1 MTYHEQRIQELE
13 QELRVA
19 RAAATTAEQRL
30 ATLADFLP
38 EGVLLYNSEGI
49 ISLIN
54 EQTCTLL
61 GIEGPASQWLG
72 KTSADMVPTVRAL
85 MQDTAAFDAWVE
97 EAWASN
103 CAAISTE
110 LQLRDGRTI
119 QVDYI
124 SSGSCQA
131 IPNSRLVCFRDVTE
145 RKENARQLN
154 EQRDFYETILDLLPG
169 EAAVY
174 GPDHRYR
181 YVNAKS
187 IADPAVRTWIIG
199 KTDAEY
205 VAHRKRN
212 PEIAIRRQQLLNR
225 AVTEG
230 DLEWE
235 ESFQLPDGAMRY
247 VLRHL
252 HVIRGEDNQTRML
265 IGYGTDITQ
274 RYKAEEHIRAL
285 FAALPDTIVVVDANG
300 LVRDA
305 KLGDT
310 PLLLPEAELIGASL
324 EQLLPHSAGQHLLPC
339 LEQVRQTGQPGAC
352 TFELK
357 TQQNKVSFH
366 AARVVA
372 LPGAQAVLVILQNVT
387 DQELIR
393 RQLTEQQELIRQV
406 IEVSP
411 TVIYLRDQDGN
422 VVFKNKAYDDLM
434 QRIRHGSVM
443 QGLVEEDKDSSVSQ
457 QIKRIN
463 DSHNYV
469 LSTRQDFT
477 YATTFTLSDGEE
489 RWMQSMKRPFM
500 RSDGSLNVLCVTTDI
515 TDIKLA
521 RQQLENSEKKYRD
534 LVYYSQALIC
544 THDLEGN
551 MLSVNPAIER
561 LMGLPAHKLVGRNLR
576 EVVPAEYQGQLQEY
590 LAGFAQQPGQRS
602 IMALLTRPGDKRY
615 LQYNNYQVKEAGR
628 PTYIVASAYDITESV
643 LTERAL
649 RQAKLE
655 VEESARAKDN
665 FLASMSH
672 EIRTPLNGVL
682 GMAALLTKT
691 ELNKPQRELLDTI
704 NHSGQ
709 HLLAVVNDVLDMA
722 KITAGQLELEHA
734 AFDLWASVQG
744 AVQTMTYLAEEKGLY
759 LSVVPLTIQPPYVLG
774 DSHRLNQV
782 LLNLLSNAIK
792 FTEYG
797 SVTLGGEVLCD
808 TPVAITIRFWV
819 RDTGIGIPEDK
830 QEQIFEI
837 FTQASTDTTRRFG
850 GSGLGLSIS
859 QHLVQLMGGELLVDS
874 VPGQGSTF
882 SFTITLARTPA
893 APVRALKAAEQPALA
908 KLRVLLAEDNRI
920 NQRISTLMLQPWGVE
935 VDCASNGPEALD
947 LFDVHL
953 YDVVLMD
960 IQMPGM
966 SGVEVT
972 DVIRRHPDPRRANV
986 PIIALTANALR
997 RDQERYLAAGMNAC
1011 LIKPF
1016 EEQHLHQTIV
1026 SVLNGMRLPVV
1037 TRAAT
1042 QPTEATSG
1050 DLYDLS
1056 FLKQTSNGNEQ
1067 FVERMLEVFLR
1078 ETPATLVALQQ
1089 ACTAND
1095 WPTVG
1100 QLAHGVKPIVLLL
1113 RIAGGASAIQ
1123 TLEASTTKPEEARK
1137 AALFLCQQLELTC
1150 QAIKLELHPK

>member
-30 ATLADFLP
+30 ATLADSLP
-38 EGVLLYNSEGI
+38 EGVLLYDSEGI

-54 EQTCTLL
+54 EQTCNLL
-61 GIEGPASQWLG
+61 GMAGPASQWLG
-72 KTSADMVPTVRAL
+72 KASAAIMPIVQAL
-85 MQDTAAFDAWVE
+85 MLNPVAFNVWVQK
-97 EAWASN
+97 ALICGSG
-103 CAAISTE
+103 AISTE
-110 LQLRDGRTI
+110 MQLRDGRTM
-119 QVDYI
+119 QLDYI
-124 SSGSCQA
+124 PIGNSHA
-131 IPNSRLVCFRDVTE
+131 MPNSRLICFHDVSD
-145 RKENARQLN
+145 RKEHGRRLN
-154 EQRDFYETILDLLPG
+154 EQRDFYETILDFLPG

-174 GPDHRYR
+174 DPEHRYR
-181 YVNAKS
+181 YVNAKAV
-187 IADPAVRTWIIG
+187 ADPAVRTWLIG

-205 VAHRKRN
+205 VAYRKRD
-212 PEIAIRRQQLLNR
+212 PEIAIRRQQLLSQ
-225 AVTEG
+225 AVKEG
-230 DLEWE
+230 KVVWE
-235 ESFQLPDGAMRY
+235 ESFQLPDGGMRY
-247 VLRHL
+247 TLRHL
-252 HVIRGEDNQTRML
+252 HAIRGEDNQARML

-274 RYKAEEHIRAL
+274 RYKTEERIRAL
-285 FAALPDTIVVVDANG
+285 FAALPDTILVVDADG

-310 PLLLPEAELIGASL
+310 PLLLPETELSGASL
-324 EQLLPHSAGQHLLPC
+324 EQLLSDSARQHLMPC
-339 LEQVRQTGQPGAC
+339 LEQVRKTGQPGAC
-352 TFELK
+352 SFELK
-357 TQQNKVSFH
+357 TSQNVVSFH

-372 LPGAQAVLVILQNVT
+372 LTGAQAVLVILQNVT

-393 RQLTEQQELIRQV
+393 RQLIEQQELIRQV
-406 IEVSP
+406 IDVSP

-422 VVFKNKAYDDLM
+422 VVFKNKAFDDLM
-434 QRIRHGSVM
+434 QRIRHVTVM
-443 QGLVEEDKDSSVSQ
+443 QGLAEEDKDSSVSQ
-457 QIKRIN
+457 QIERIN
-463 DSHNYV
+463 DSHDHV
-469 LSTRQDFT
+469 LNTHQDFT
-477 YATTFTLSDGEE
+477 YVTTFTLLDGEE
-489 RWMQSMKRPFM
+489 RWMQSMKRPFV
-500 RSDGSLNVLCVTTDI
+500 RSDGSMNVLSVATDI
-515 TDIKLA
+515 TDIKQA

-534 LVYYSQALIC
+534 LVHYSQALIC

-561 LMGLPAHKLVGRNLR
+561 LMGLLARKLVGRNLR
-576 EVVPAEYQGQLQEY
+576 EVVPAEYQNELQEY
-590 LAGFAQQPGQRS
+590 LAGFALQPGQRS
-602 IMALLTRPGDKRY
+602 IMALLTRPGEKRY
-615 LQYNNYQVKEAGR
+615 LQYNNYQVEEEGR
-628 PTYIVASAYDITESV
+628 PAYVVASAYDITESV

-682 GMAALLTKT
+682 GMAALLAKT
-691 ELNKPQRELLDTI
+691 ELDKPQRELLDTI
-704 NHSGQ
+704 NQSGQ

-722 KITAGQLELEHA
+722 KITAGQMELEHT
-734 AFDLWASVQG
+734 AFDLWTSVQT

-759 LSVVPLTIQPPYVLG
+759 LSVLPLTIQPPFVLG

-808 TPVAITIRFWV
+808 TPVAITVRFWV
-819 RDTGIGIPEDK
+819 RDTGIGIPDDK
-830 QEQIFEI
+830 QEHIFEI

-859 QHLVQLMGGELLVDS
+859 QHLVQLMGGTLLVDS
-874 VPGQGSTF
+874 APGQGSTF

-893 APVRALKAAEQPALA
+893 VPVRALKAAEQPALA

-920 NQRISTLMLQPWGVE
+920 NQRISILMLQPWGVE

-947 LFDVHL
+947 LFDRHL

-972 DVIRRHPDPRRANV
+972 DIIRRHPDPRRANV

-1026 SVLNGMRLPVV
+1026 SVLNGKRLPVV
-1037 TRAAT
+1037 TRAAA
-1042 QPTEATSG
+1042 QPTEATSSG
-1050 DLYDLS
+1050 LYDLS
-1056 FLKQTSNGNEQ
+1056 FLKHSSNGNEH

-1095 WPTVG
+1095 WHTVA

-1113 RIAGGASAIQ
+1113 RIAGGATAIQ
-1123 TLEASTTKPEEARK
+1123 TLEDSATEPEEALQ
-1137 AALFLCQQLELTC
+1137 AALFLCQQLQSTC
-1150 QAIKLELHPK
+1150 QAIEKLRLA

>member
-1 MTYHEQRIQELE
+1 MTYHEQRIHELE

-19 RAAATTAEQRL
+19 RTAATTAEQRL

-38 EGVLLYNSEGI
+38 EGVLLYDDKET

-54 EQTCTLL
+54 EQMCTLL
-61 GIEGPASQWLG
+61 GMAGSASQWLG
-72 KTSADMVPTVRAL
+72 KTSVDIVPVMQAL
-85 MQDTAAFDAWVE
+85 MLNPVAFDAWIQK
-97 EAWASN
+97 AWASESV
-103 CAAISTE
+103 AISTE
-110 LQLRDGRTI
+110 MQLRNGRTM
-119 QVDYI
+119 QLDYI
-124 SSGSCQA
+124 PIGSNQA
-131 IPNSRLVCFRDVTE
+131 MPNSRLICFRDVTE
-145 RKENARQLN
+145 RKEHGRRLN
-154 EQRDFYETILDLLPG
+154 EQRDFYETILDFLPG

-174 GPDHRYR
+174 DPDHRYR
-181 YVNAKS
+181 YVNAKAV
-187 IADPAVRTWIIG
+187 ADPAVRTWLIG

-205 VAHRKRN
+205 VAYRNRN
-212 PEIAIRRQQLLNR
+212 PEIAVRRQQLLTQ
-225 AVTEG
+225 AVAEG
-230 DLEWE
+230 KVVWE

-247 VLRHL
+247 TLRHL
-252 HVIRGEDNQTRML
+252 HAIRGESGQARML

-274 RYKAEEHIRAL
+274 RYKTEERLRAL
-285 FAALPDTIVVVDANG
+285 FAALPDTILVVDTNG

-310 PLLLPEAELIGASL
+310 PLLQPEAQLPGASL
-324 EQLLPHSAGQHLLPC
+324 EQLLPASSWQSLSSC
-339 LEQVRQTGQPGAC
+339 LEQVRTTGQPGAC
-352 TFELK
+352 TFELSR
-357 TQQNKVSFH
+357 QHVVSFH

-372 LPGAQAVLVILQNVT
+372 LPGAQAVLIILQNVT
-387 DQELIR
+387 EQELIR
-393 RQLTEQQELIRQV
+393 RKLAEQQEFIRQV
-406 IEVSP
+406 VDASP
-411 TVIYLRDQDGN
+411 TLIYVRDEADNLVFSNKTFDDYMGRVRHMSVI
-422 VVFKNKAYDDLM
+422 
-434 QRIRHGSVM
+434 
-443 QGLVEEDKDSSVSQ
+443 QGTVEEAEDSVISQ
-457 QIKRIN
+457 EVAQVN
-463 DSHNYV
+463 YSHNYV
-469 LSTRQDFT
+469 LTTHQDFNYVT
-477 YATTFTLSDGEE
+477 LFTLLDGQV
-489 RWMQSMKRPFM
+489 RWMQAMKRPFE
-500 RSDGSLNVLCVTTDI
+500 RSDGTMNVLSVVTDI

-521 RQQLENSEKKYRD
+521 RQQLESSEKKYRD
-534 LVYYSQALIC
+534 LVHYSQALIC

-551 MLSVNPAIER
+551 MLSANPAIER
-561 LMGLPAHKLVGRNLR
+561 LMSLPAQELVGRNLR
-576 EVVPAEYQGQLQEY
+576 EVVPAKYQEELQEY
-590 LAGFAQQPGQRS
+590 LAGFARQPGQRS
-602 IMALLTRPGDKRY
+602 IVALLTRQGEKRY
-615 LQYNNYQVKEAGR
+615 LQYNNYQVEEAGQLA
-628 PTYIVASAYDITESV
+628 YVVASAYDITESV

-691 ELNKPQRELLDTI
+691 ELDAQQRELLDTI
-704 NHSGQ
+704 NQSGQ

-759 LSVVPLTIQPPYVLG
+759 LSVAPLPIQPPFVLG

-797 SVTLGGEVLCD
+797 SVTLGGDVLRD
-808 TPVAITIRFWV
+808 TPEALTIRFWV
-819 RDTGIGIPEDK
+819 RDTGIGIPVDK

-859 QHLVQLMGGELLVDS
+859 QRLVQLMGGTLVVES
-874 VPGQGSTF
+874 LPEQGSTF
-882 SFTITLARTPA
+882 SFAITLARSHVV
-893 APVRALKAAEQPALA
+893 PVRVLKTAEQPALA

-920 NQRISTLMLQPWGVE
+920 NQRISTLMLQPWEVE

-947 LFDVHL
+947 LFNKRL

-972 DVIRRHPDPRRANV
+972 SFIRRHPDPRRATV

-1016 EEQHLHQTIV
+1016 EEQQLHQTIV
-1026 SVLNGMRLPVV
+1026 KVLNGAQLPVMSELV
-1037 TRAAT
+1037 AS
-1042 QPTEATSG
+1042 PPEATAAG
-1050 DLYDLS
+1050 LYDLA
-1056 FLKQTSNGNEQ
+1056 FLKETSKGNLH
-1067 FVERMLEVFLR
+1067 FVERMLKVFLR
-1078 ETPATLVALQQ
+1078 EMPATLVALQQ
-1089 ACTAND
+1089 AAAAND
-1095 WPTVG
+1095 WYTVG

-1113 RIAGGASAIQ
+1113 RIAGGAAAIQ
-1123 TLEASTTKPEEARK
+1123 ALESSTAKPEVAREAT
-1137 AALFLCQQLELTC
+1137 LFLCKQLQLTC
-1150 QAIKLELHPK
+1150 QAIEAGLESEQ